1 MKILSGDL
9 IVTSTLTRAVEL
21 KEIEEID
28 NVDMY
33 LLYWKQK
40 NKRMIKDTRKISISF
55 QLVFV
60 LVVDWFLMV

>member
-28 NVDMY
+28 TVY
-33 LLYWKQK
+33 
-40 NKRMIKDTRKISISF
+40 IP
-55 QLVFV
+55 FV
-60 LVVDWFLMV
+60 LIPIEQNNHLGH